1 MKIYK
6 VNEMM
11 DIKFDFK
18 KTIFFINWDDWSGL
32 YINGDLINQGH
43 SINIYSVF
51 KEICKLKINFSNYKI
66 CNIEIDRNLNEDDF
80 EYFNYNLPKTMKEYC
95 DGLTNLGVSLTIKE
109 IN

>member
-32 YINGDLINQGH
+32 YINGELINQGH
-43 SINIYSVF
+43 SINIYSTF
-51 KEICKLKINFSNYKI
+51 KEICKLKINFSNY
-66 CNIEIDRNLNEDDF
+66 NIYYLETDRDLTEDDF
-80 EYFNYNLPKTMKEYC
+80 EYFSWNLPKTMKEYC
-95 DGLTNLGVSLTIKE
+95 DLLINLGIK
-109 IN
+109 IDFKKDN